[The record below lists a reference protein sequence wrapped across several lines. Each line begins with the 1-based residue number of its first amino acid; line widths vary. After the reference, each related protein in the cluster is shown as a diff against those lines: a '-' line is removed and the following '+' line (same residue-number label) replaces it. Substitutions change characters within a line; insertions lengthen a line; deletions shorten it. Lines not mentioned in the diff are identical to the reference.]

1 MKILVTLFITISGL
15 FFVPNVNAKL
25 LPRFQGKPAAKVVVA
40 SGVVV
45 SPRLRFDR
53 GALVVYFGNLNKANS
68 VTYTLMYQTSGVDQ
82 RVSGTLDS
90 TNGNSLIRE
99 LYFGTCS
106 SGVCRLHGD
115 LSNMKLE
122 VTSDLTNGKKTL
134 KRFKIKI

>member
-25 LPRFQGKPAAKVVVA
+25 LPRFQGKPARKVVVS

-68 VTYTLMYQTSGVDQ
+68 ITYTLMYQSSGVYQ
-82 RVSGTLDS
+82 GVSGTLDS
-90 TNGNSLIRE
+90 SSGNSVTRE

-106 SGVCRLHGD
+106 SGVCRPHGD
-115 LSNMKLE
+115 LNNMKFE
-122 VTSDLTNGKKTL
+122 VISELTNGRKTL
-134 KRFKIKI
+134 KRFKIRI

>member
-1 MKILVTLFITISGL
+1 MKSLIMIFVAILSV
-15 FFVPNVNAKL
+15 FFAPSANAKL
-25 LPRFQGKPAAKVVVA
+25 LPRFQGKPATKVVVT

-68 VTYTLMYQTSGVDQ
+68 VTYTLMYQSSGVDQ
-82 RVSGTLDS
+82 GVSGTLDS
-90 TNGNSLIRE
+90 SNGNSLTRE

-106 SGVCRLHGD
+106 SGVCRPHGG

-122 VTSDLTNGKKTL
+122 VTTELTNGKKTL
-134 KRFKIKI
+134 KRFKIRI

>member
-1 MKILVTLFITISGL
+1 MKIFVTLFLTVISL
-15 FFVPNVNAKL
+15 LAVQSVNAKL

-40 SGVVV
+40 TGVVV

-68 VTYTLMYQTSGVDQ
+68 VTYTLMYQSSGVDQ
-82 RVSGTLDS
+82 GVSGTLDS
-90 TNGNSLIRE
+90 ANGNSLTRE

-106 SGVCRLHGD
+106 SGVCRPHGD

-122 VTSDLTNGKKTL
+122 VTSDLTSGKKTL
-134 KRFKIKI
+134 KRFKIRI